1 MLIGLIEKKHTL
13 KIIAFF
19 SFFILFSSKLSFAQE
34 EQFSVDYN
42 LDYSIGIDGEA
53 SVVHEAII
61 TNLQN
66 DSIPTNYSF
75 SSKQLNIYDVSVLSN
90 DKEVNPQV
98 DEFGGST
105 KVMVTIR
112 DHAIGKGRQN
122 KIVLK
127 YKTKSIVSKSGNI
140 WNLYL
145 PKIQVPEKTTLY
157 NVKIS
162 VPKSFGKK
170 IYISPAPVIE
180 KAEEDSNSYYFT
192 NEVLKTAGITAAFG
206 EYQPVNFRLKYQIQ
220 NNSILPSIKKIALPP
235 DIKKSQSVSYKKLD
249 PKPHKL
255 KIDKDGNLIAY
266 YILKPKKNLEVE
278 VIGTAKLYGEQIN
291 PDFGR
296 GFNELPKD
304 IVKNYTKP
312 KEYWETK
319 SPYIQKVV
327 QELKNEDLSVTKNA
341 QKIYNFIV
349 QNIKYDFNA
358 ASNGLVERV
367 GAEAVITREGKWTCM
382 EFTDLFIALSRAS
395 GIPAREVN
403 GYAFTPDDN
412 SKPLSIS
419 FNKGDFLH
427 SWAEFYDPFY
437 GWVQVDPTWGATS
450 GVDYFSKLDTGHFAF
465 VIKGLSSKY
474 PYPAGSYRFS
484 ENGKLIEVDL
494 SKNMSEE
501 YFMPAVSIKKVT
513 NFNPIQIIKGKLK
526 LKIENTGNITIYNLD
541 RKILPTRSHTYLY
554 VDGDSNT
561 IHFEDIDGNKYQ
573 AGF

>member
-1 MLIGLIEKKHTL
+1 M
-13 KIIAFF
+13 
-19 SFFILFSSKLSFAQE
+19 
-34 EQFSVDYN
+34 
-42 LDYSIGIDGEA
+42 
-53 SVVHEAII
+53 HEAVI

-66 DSIPTNYSF
+66 DAIPTNYSF
-75 SSKQLNIYDVSVLSN
+75 SSKQLEIYDVSALSN
-90 DKEVNPQV
+90 DKEVNPKV
-98 DEFGGST
+98 DKLGDST
-105 KVMVTIR
+105 KVVVTIR

-122 KIVLK
+122 KIILK
-127 YKTKSIVSKSGNI
+127 YKTKSVASRSGSI

-157 NVKIS
+157 NIKIS
-162 VPKSFGKK
+162 VPKSFGEK
-170 IYISPAPVIE
+170 IYISPTPVIE
-180 KAEEDSNSYYFT
+180 REENDLNTYYFT

-220 NNSILPSIKKIALPP
+220 NNSILPSVKKVALPP
-235 DIKKSQSVSYKKLD
+235 DIKKSQSVSYKKID
-249 PKPHKL
+249 PRPD
-255 KIDKDGNLIAY
+255 KIKVDGDGNLIAHY
-266 YILKPKKNLEVE
+266 VLKPKKNLEIE

-296 GFNELPKD
+296 SFNEIPKD
-304 IVKNYTKP
+304 IVKNYIKP
-312 KEYWETK
+312 KKYWEIG
-319 SPYIQKVV
+319 SPYIKKIV
-327 QELKNEDLSVTKNA
+327 QELKDENISVTKSA
-341 QKIYNFIV
+341 QKIYDFIV
-349 QNIKYDFNA
+349 QNIKYDFDA

-367 GAEAVITREGKWTCM
+367 GAEAVVTQEGKWTCM
-382 EFTDLFIALSRAS
+382 EFTDLFITLARAS

-419 FNKGDFLH
+419 FSKGDFLH

-465 VIKGLSSKY
+465 VIKGLSSEY

-484 ENGKLIEVDL
+484 EDDKLIEVDL

-513 NFNPIQIIKGKLK
+513 NLNPVQIIKGRIK
-526 LKIENTGNITIYNLD
+526 LKIENTGDITLYNLD
-541 RKILPTRSHTYLY
+541 GKILPTRSNIYLY
-554 VDGDSNT
+554 VDKNSN
-561 IHFEDIDGNKYQ
+561 IVHFEDIDGNKYQ
-573 AGF
+573 AKF